1 MPTIDYTKSCF
12 IIMPFGKKKVGEHEI
27 DFNFIY
33 DQIFCPAV
41 AKVSLPEGGFLEP
54 RRTDKDFFSGNISVE
69 MFSYIEYSRFALA
82 DISGLNANVFYEL
95 GVRHRAHQAGT
106 AIFRQTGAALPFDIN
121 NIKAFDYEYQ
131 PDTEITKSRELVANV
146 LTESLKYNRLDSPVQ
161 IALAAQLAHAGSP
174 ADPRDI
180 NGVLRDAENAI
191 RAQDWQGAIDKYREA
206 VAIDP
211 GNFALRLKLGLFLK
225 EQGKWPD
232 ALVEFAAA
240 SEAAPNY
247 ADALREKGIAEN
259 KLFIKNKRSP
269 DLPTGEES
277 LHASIALHPDDYDAY
292 ASLGGVLK
300 REGKY
305 QETLGNPDQAKVL
318 YQQALAAYRQ
328 ATTVSR
334 GHSYP
339 LLNELKLNAKLN
351 GKIESDA
358 RIKVFLTKAERSL
371 KAKVE
376 SNPPIDPPWSFFD
389 LAEIRLYAGD
399 KEGFLTILQDGLTYC
414 NAAWQPKT
422 NRESLVMLKEGGV
435 HLAGLDE
442 GLAMLEEMEK
452 GLPAE

>member
-1 MPTIDYTKSCF
+1 MSTTIDYTKSCF
-12 IIMPFGKKKVGEHEI
+12 IIMPFGKKKVGDKEI
-27 DFNFIY
+27 DFDFIFE
-33 DQIFCPAV
+33 QIFSPAV
-41 AKVSLPEGGFLEP
+41 AKVPLPEGGLLEP
-54 RRTDKDFFSGNISVE
+54 RRTDKDFFSGNISIE

-121 NIKAFDYEYQ
+121 NIKAFDYDYQ
-131 PDTEITKSRELVANV
+131 PDTEIAKSRDLIVNV

-161 IALAAQLAHAGSP
+161 IALAAQLAHAGKPS
-174 ADPRDI
+174 DPRDI
-180 NGVLRDAENAI
+180 TGVLRDAENAI

-211 GNFALRLKLGLFLK
+211 GNCALRLKLGLFLK
-225 EQGKWPD
+225 EQGEWRD

-240 SEAAPNY
+240 VKTSPNY

-259 KLFIKNKRSP
+259 KLFIKSNRP
-269 DLPTGEES
+269 ADMPVGEES
-277 LHASIALHPDDYDAY
+277 LRNAIALHPDDYDAH

-300 REGKY
+300 REAKY
-305 QETLGNPDQAKVL
+305 QETQGNADLAKAL

-328 ATTVSR
+328 ATTVSK

-351 GKIESDA
+351 GKIDSDV
-358 RIKVFLTKAERSL
+358 RMKVFLTKAERSL

-376 SNPPIDPPWSFFD
+376 SDPPIDPPWSFFD

-399 KEGFLTILQDGLTYC
+399 KDGFLTRLQEGLTYC
-414 NAAWQPKT
+414 NAPWQPQT
-422 NRESLVMLKEGGV
+422 NRLSLEMLKEGGV
-435 HLAGLDE
+435 DLPGLDE

-452 GLPAE
+452 GLTG

>member
-1 MPTIDYTKSCF
+1 MSTTIDYTKSCF

-41 AKVSLPEGGFLEP
+41 AQVPLPEGGFLEP
-54 RRTDKDFFSGNISVE
+54 RRTDRDFFSGDISVE
-69 MFSYIEYSRFALA
+69 MFNYIEYSRFALA

-95 GVRHRAHQAGT
+95 GVRHRSHQAGT
-106 AIFRQTGAALPFDIN
+106 AIFRQTGEAIPFDIN
-121 NIKAFDYEYQ
+121 NIKAFDYDYQ
-131 PDTEITKSRELVANV
+131 PDTEIAKSRELIVSV

-161 IALAAQLAHAGSP
+161 IALAAQLAHAVKQ

-180 NGVLRDAENAI
+180 TSVLRDAENAI
-191 RAQDWQGAIDKYREA
+191 RTQDWQGAIDKYREA

-211 GNFALRLKLGLFLK
+211 GNFSLRLKLGLFLK
-225 EQGKWPD
+225 EQGEWPD
-232 ALVEFAAA
+232 ALVEFTAAA
-240 SEAAPNY
+240 KAAPNY

-259 KLFIKNKRSP
+259 KLFIKNKRPP
-269 DLPTGEES
+269 DLPTGEAS
-277 LHASIALHPDDYDAY
+277 LRAAIALHPDDYDAH

-305 QETLGNPDQAKVL
+305 QETQGNADQAKAL

-328 ATTVSR
+328 ATTVSK

-339 LLNELKLNAKLN
+339 LLNELKVNAKLN
-351 GKIESDA
+351 GKIDSDV

-389 LAEIRLYAGD
+389 LAEIRLYSGD
-399 KEGFLTILQDGLTYC
+399 KEGFLDRLQEGLTYC
-414 NAAWQPKT
+414 NAAWQPRT
-422 NRESLVMLKEGGV
+422 NRESLEMLKEGGV
-435 HLAGLDE
+435 DLPGLNE
-442 GLAMLEEMEK
+442 GLGMLEEMEK
-452 GLPAE
+452 GLPD